1 MQLYFEHNEIK
12 CLCRFFFFYLER
24 DNLNSL
30 ERHEARYQRRKVLR
44 LENRMQRNKEYD
56 NFNAVFTP
64 ENLLNAFYKCRK
76 GVQWKESVQHYE
88 SQLLLNISKTEK
100 QLQQQTFKSKGFV
113 EFTIHERGKVR
124 DIKSVH
130 ISERVV
136 QRSLCDNCLIPI
148 LRNSLIYDNGASL
161 KGKGIDFTRRRL
173 IEHLRQ
179 HIRKYGKKGYVL
191 IMDFKKYFENIL
203 HNVLYEQVQKYIKD
217 SKIIAL
223 CKQFVDAF
231 GEKGLGL
238 GSQVSQIFALFYVNR
253 FDHFVKEVLRVKQYG
268 RYMDDCYIICAT
280 KKRLIK
286 ILNIL
291 KEKCIQFGL
300 SFNIRK
306 VNIYKL
312 SKGFVFLK
320 CFYTITDSGAVHKR
334 PLQDNIRRQYKK
346 IRIYAK
352 LLEQHRIGFNDIR
365 CSYQSWRGY
374 MKVFN
379 SYYIVGKMN
388 KYYNSQLLGGF

>member
-1 MQLYFEHNEIK
+1 M
-12 CLCRFFFFYLER
+12 
-24 DNLNSL
+24 NSL
-30 ERHEARYQRRKVLR
+30 ERHEARYQRRKALR
-44 LENRMQRNKEYD
+44 LEKRMQRNKEYD

-203 HNVLYEQVQKYIKD
+203 HNILYEQVQKYIKD
-217 SKIIAL
+217 SKIITL

-352 LLEQHRIGFNDIR
+352 LLEQHKIGFKDIR